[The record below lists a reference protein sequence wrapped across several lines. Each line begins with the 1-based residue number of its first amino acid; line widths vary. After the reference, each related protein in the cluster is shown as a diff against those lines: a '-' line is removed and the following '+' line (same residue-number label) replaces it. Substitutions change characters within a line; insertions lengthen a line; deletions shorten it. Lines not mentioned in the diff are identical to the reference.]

1 MIQIYGTKRH
11 VYVKISDDTFITD
24 ILQKTKGRLEYKH
37 TTGEI
42 SVVRLEMAGLGTRR
56 VRIANLTPETSDRA
70 IRMPLAP
77 YGEIVAIHEENRS
90 KMYRYLVANGIRVAT
105 IKWDKHLPSHLIIGG
120 ERAIVSYGGQPLSC
134 YACGGTAHMRQTC
147 PHRHSEEQVTP
158 PTTDNTWAKVAAT
171 GKLTQGKVP
180 V

>member
-1 MIQIYGTKRH
+1 MAERQQTIVCNFEPSSPKISAYDIHEWIFEQLHIPEQLVRMVQIDGTKRH

-42 SVVRLEMAGLGTRR
+42 SVVRLEMAGMGTRR
-56 VRIANLTPETSDRA
+56 ARIANLTPETSDRA

-105 IKWDKHLPSHLIIGG
+105 IK
-120 ERAIVSYGGQPLSC
+120 
-134 YACGGTAHMRQTC
+134 
-147 PHRHSEEQVTP
+147 
-158 PTTDNTWAKVAAT
+158 
-171 GKLTQGKVP
+171 
-180 V
+180 